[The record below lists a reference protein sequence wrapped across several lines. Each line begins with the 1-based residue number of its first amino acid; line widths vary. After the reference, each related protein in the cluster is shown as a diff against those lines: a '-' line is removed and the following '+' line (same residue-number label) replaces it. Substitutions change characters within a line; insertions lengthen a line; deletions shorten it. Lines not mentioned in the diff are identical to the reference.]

1 MPCKRKTMGF
11 TKNIFTWNNTRQGVH
26 LEDKRSVLNYD
37 STKLAKKGG
46 GTLEYDQKLSGD
58 PRLKFAR
65 KNFCGIS

>member
-1 MPCKRKTMGF
+1 MPCKRKTMGS
-11 TKNIFTWNNTRQGVH
+11 TENISTWNNTRQRVH
-26 LEDKRSVLNYD
+26 PEDKGLVLNHD